1 MKKLL
6 LLIPV
11 LALAACGQ
19 KSYTYE
25 AFYDVEGT
33 GKAEMTLVVPGGA
46 TEKETVDLPVKGRA
60 MLANDLGK
68 ITLKVKPENGQ
79 ATCKLRVEQEKEIT
93 NAGAEA
99 TCEYEITESTDN

>member
-25 AFYDVEGT
+25 AFYDIEGT
-33 GKAEMTLVVPGGA
+33 GKAEMTLNVPGGA
-46 TEKETVDLPVKGRA
+46 SQSETVDLPVKNRA
-60 MLANDLGK
+60 MLANALGR
-68 ITLKVKPENGQ
+68 ITLTVKPQAGQ
-79 ATCKLRVEQEKEIT
+79 ATCKLRVEKEKEIT

-99 TCEYEITESTDN
+99 KCEYEITESTDN

>member
-33 GKAEMTLVVPGGA
+33 GKAEVSLSIPGNTA
-46 TEKETVDLPVKGRA
+46 PAETVDLPLKNRA
-60 MLANDLGK
+60 LLANALGK
-68 ITLKVKPENGQ
+68 VTLTVKPVSGQ
-79 ATCKLRVEQEKEIT
+79 ATCKLRVEKEKEIIGSG
-93 NAGAEA
+93 NPA
-99 TCEYEITESTDN
+99 TCSYEITEDTDN

>member
-25 AFYDVEGT
+25 AFYDIEGT
-33 GKAEMTLVVPGGA
+33 GKAEVTLDVPRGA
-46 TEKETVDLPVKGRA
+46 SQSETVDLPVKNRG
-60 MLANDLGK
+60 MLANALGR
-68 ITLKVKPENGQ
+68 ITLTVTPENGQ
-79 ATCKLRVEQEKEIT
+79 ATCKLRVEKEKEIT
-93 NAGAEA
+93 NSGAA
-99 TCEYEITESTDN
+99 AKCEYEITEDTDN

>member
-33 GKAEMTLVVPGGA
+33 GKAEISLNVPGGSSSA
-46 TEKETVDLPVKGRA
+46 ETVDLPLKNRA
-60 MLANDLGK
+60 MLANALGK
-68 ITLKVKPENGQ
+68 ITLKVKSDNQ
-79 ATCKLRVEQEKEIT
+79 VTCKLRVEKEKEISH
-93 NAGAEA
+93 AGKEV
-99 TCEYEITESTDN
+99 TCEYEITEDTDN

>member
-33 GKAEMTLVVPGGA
+33 GKAEISLVVPGGSS
-46 TEKETVDLPVKGRA
+46 TTETVELPVKNRA
-60 MLANDLGK
+60 MLANALGK
-68 ITLKVKPENGQ
+68 VTLKVKSDNQ
-79 ATCKLRVEQEKEIT
+79 VTCKLRVEKEKEIS
-93 NAGAEA
+93 NAGKEA
-99 TCEYEITESTDN
+99 TCEYDITEDTDN

>member
-25 AFYDVEGT
+25 AFYDIEGT
-33 GKAEMTLVVPGGA
+33 GKAEMTLVLPGGA
-46 TEKETVDLPVKGRA
+46 TRTETVDLPVKNSA
-60 MLANDLGK
+60 MLANALGK
-68 ITLKVKPENGQ
+68 ISLKIKPENGQ
-79 ATCKLRVEQEKEIT
+79 VTCKLRVEKEKEIS
-93 NAGAEA
+93 NSGKEA
-99 TCEYEITESTDN
+99 TCEYEITEATDN

>member
-33 GKAEMTLVVPGGA
+33 GKAEMTLVVPGGS
-46 TEKETVDLPVKGRA
+46 TETETVDLPVKNRA
-60 MLANDLGK
+60 MLANALGK
-68 ITLKVKPENGQ
+68 ITLKIKPQNGQ
-79 ATCKLRVEQEKEIT
+79 ATCKLRVEKEKEIS
-93 NAGAEA
+93 NAGNEA
-99 TCEYEITESTDN
+99 TCEYEITEDTDN

>member
-25 AFYDVEGT
+25 AFYDIEGT
-33 GKAEMTLVVPGGA
+33 GKAEMTLSVPGGA
-46 TEKETVDLPVKGRA
+46 SQSETVDLPVKDRA
-60 MLANDLGK
+60 LLANALGR
-68 ITLKVKPENGQ
+68 ITLTVKPETGQ
-79 ATCKLRVEQEKEIT
+79 ATCRLRVEKEKEVS

-99 TCEYEITESTDN
+99 KCEYEVTESTDN

>member
-11 LALAACGQ
+11 LALTACGP
-19 KSYTYE
+19 KNYTYE

-33 GKAEMTLVVPGGA
+33 GKAELTLTVPGGA
-46 TEKETVDLPVKGRA
+46 SQSETVDLPVKNRA
-60 MLANDLGK
+60 VLANALGRV
-68 ITLKVKPENGQ
+68 TLTVKPQTGQ
-79 ATCKLRVEQEKEIT
+79 ATCKLRVEKEKEIT

-99 TCEYEITESTDN
+99 KCEYEITESTDN

>member
-25 AFYDVEGT
+25 AFYDIEGT
-33 GKAEMTLVVPGGA
+33 GKAEL
-46 TEKETVDLPVKGRA
+46 TETKAGKVAETTTVDLPIKGRG
-60 MLANDLGK
+60 MFIEGIGK
-68 ITLKVKPENGQ
+68 VAISVKPETGD
-79 ATCKLRVEQEKEIT
+79 ATCKFRLEHEKEIT
-93 NAGAEA
+93 NSGNPA
-99 TCEYEITESTDN
+99 TCSYDITESTDN

>member
-11 LALAACGQ
+11 LALTACGQ

-33 GKAEMTLVVPGGA
+33 GKAEVTLVIPDGA
-46 TEKETVDLPVKGRA
+46 SGTETVDLPLKDRA
-60 MLANDLGK
+60 MLANALGK
-68 ITLKVKPENGQ
+68 ITLTVRPQNGE
-79 ATCKLRVEQEKEIT
+79 ATCKLRVEKEKEIT
-93 NAGAEA
+93 NSGSPA
-99 TCEYEITESTDN
+99 TCVYEITEDTDN

>member
-25 AFYDVEGT
+25 AFYDIEGS
-33 GKAEMTLVVPGGA
+33 GKAELALTVPGGA
-46 TEKETVDLPVKGRA
+46 SQSETVDLPVKNRA
-60 MLANDLGK
+60 MLANALGK
-68 ITLKVKPENGQ
+68 ITLKVKSDNQ
-79 ATCKLRVEQEKEIT
+79 VTCRLRVEKEKEIS
-93 NAGAEA
+93 NSGQNA
-99 TCEYEITESTDN
+99 TCEYEITEDTDN

>member
-33 GKAEMTLVVPGGA
+33 GKAEVTVTVPGGSSS
-46 TEKETVDLPVKGRA
+46 TETVDLPVKGRG
-60 MLANDLGK
+60 MLANALGK
-68 ITLKVKPENGQ
+68 VTLKVKSDNQ
-79 ATCKLRVEQEKEIT
+79 VTCKLRVEKEKEIS
-93 NAGAEA
+93 NSGKDA
-99 TCEYEITESTDN
+99 TCEYDITEDTDN

>member
-25 AFYDVEGT
+25 AFYDIEGT
-33 GKAEMTLVVPGGA
+33 GKAEMTLSVPGGA
-46 TEKETVDLPVKGRA
+46 PQSETVDLPVKNRA
-60 MLANDLGK
+60 MLANALGK
-68 ITLKVKPENGQ
+68 ISLTVKPENGQ
-79 ATCKLRVEQEKEIT
+79 VTCKLRVEKEKEIS
-93 NAGAEA
+93 NAGEVAK
-99 TCEYEITESTDN
+99 CEYEITEDTDN

>member
-25 AFYDVEGT
+25 AFYDIEGS
-33 GKAEMTLVVPGGA
+33 GRAELTLTVPGGA
-46 TEKETVDLPVKGRA
+46 AQSETVALPVKNRA
-60 MLANDLGK
+60 MLANALGK
-68 ITLKVKPENGQ
+68 ITLKVKSDNQ
-79 ATCKLRVEQEKEIT
+79 LTCRLRVEKEKEIS
-93 NAGAEA
+93 NSGKDA
-99 TCEYEITESTDN
+99 TCEYEITEDTDN

>member
-11 LALAACGQ
+11 LALTACGP

-33 GKAEMTLVVPGGA
+33 GKAELTLTVPGGA
-46 TEKETVDLPVKGRA
+46 SQSETVDLPVKNRA
-60 MLANDLGK
+60 MLANALGK
-68 ITLKVKPENGQ
+68 ITLTVKPQAGQ
-79 ATCKLRVEQEKEIT
+79 ATCKLRVEKEKEIT
-93 NAGAEA
+93 NTGAEA
-99 TCEYEITESTDN
+99 KCEYKITESTDN

>member
-33 GKAEMTLVVPGGA
+33 GKAEMTLVVPGDS
-46 TEKETVDLPVKGRA
+46 TETETVDLPVKNRA
-60 MLANDLGK
+60 MLANALGK
-68 ITLKVKPENGQ
+68 ITLKNRPQNGQ
-79 ATCKLRVEQEKEIT
+79 ATCKLRVEKEKEIS
-93 NAGAEA
+93 NAGNEA
-99 TCEYEITESTDN
+99 TCEYVITEDTGN

>member
-25 AFYDVEGT
+25 AFYDIEGT
-33 GKAEMTLVVPGGA
+33 GKAEVSLNVPGGA
-46 TEKETVDLPVKGRA
+46 STTETVDLPLKNRA
-60 MLANDLGK
+60 MLANALGK
-68 ITLKVKPENGQ
+68 ITLKVKSDNQ
-79 ATCKLRVEQEKEIT
+79 VTCKLRVEKEKEIS
-93 NAGAEA
+93 NAGKEA
-99 TCEYEITESTDN
+99 TCEYDITEDTDN

>member
-25 AFYDVEGT
+25 AFYDIEGS
-33 GKAEMTLVVPGGA
+33 GKAELTLTVPGGA
-46 TEKETVDLPVKGRA
+46 AQSETVDLPVKNRA
-60 MLANDLGK
+60 MLANALGK
-68 ITLKVKPENGQ
+68 ITLKVKSDNQ
-79 ATCKLRVEQEKEIT
+79 LTCRLRVEKEKEIS
-93 NAGAEA
+93 NSGKDA
-99 TCEYEITESTDN
+99 TCEYEITEDTDN

>member
-1 MKKLL
+1 MKTLL

-11 LALAACGQ
+11 LALTACGP

-33 GKAEMTLVVPGGA
+33 GKAQLTLTVPGGA
-46 TEKETVDLPVKGRA
+46 SQSETVDLPVKNRA
-60 MLANDLGK
+60 MLANALGK
-68 ITLKVKPENGQ
+68 IMLTVKPQTGQ
-79 ATCKLRVEQEKEIT
+79 ATCKLRVEKEKEIT

-99 TCEYEITESTDN
+99 KCAYEITESTDN

>member
-1 MKKLL
+1 MKNLL
-6 LLIPV
+6 LLIPL

-33 GKAEMTLVVPGGA
+33 GKAELTLSVPAGNSV
-46 TEKETVDLPVKGRA
+46 TETVDLPVKNRA
-60 MLANDLGK
+60 LLANALGK
-68 ITLKVKPENGQ
+68 VTLKVKSDDQ
-79 ATCKLRVEQEKEIT
+79 VTCKLRVENENEISH
-93 NAGAEA
+93 AGKDV

>member
-25 AFYDVEGT
+25 AFYDIEGS
-33 GKAEMTLVVPGGA
+33 GKAELTLAVPGGA
-46 TEKETVDLPVKGRA
+46 SQSETVDLPVKNRA
-60 MLANDLGK
+60 MLANALGR
-68 ITLKVKPENGQ
+68 ITLKVKSDNQ
-79 ATCKLRVEQEKEIT
+79 VTCKLRVEKEKEISNSGKDT
-93 NAGAEA
+93 
-99 TCEYEITESTDN
+99 TCEYEITEDTDN

>member
-25 AFYDVEGT
+25 AFYDIEGS
-33 GKAEMTLVVPGGA
+33 GKSELALTVPGGA
-46 TEKETVDLPVKGRA
+46 SQSETVDLPVKNRA
-60 MLANDLGK
+60 MLANALGK
-68 ITLKVKPENGQ
+68 ITLKVKSDNQ
-79 ATCKLRVEQEKEIT
+79 VTCRLRVEKEKEIS
-93 NAGAEA
+93 NSGQNA
-99 TCEYEITESTDN
+99 TCEYEITEDTDN

>member
-25 AFYDVEGT
+25 AFYDIEGT

-46 TEKETVDLPVKGRA
+46 TETETVDLPFQNRA

-68 ITLKVKPENGQ
+68 ITLTVKPQNGQ
-79 ATCKLRVEQEKEIT
+79 ATCKLRVEKEKEIT
-93 NAGAEA
+93 NAGSPA
-99 TCEYEITESTDN
+99 TCSYEITEDTDN

>member
-25 AFYDVEGT
+25 AFYDIEGT
-33 GKAEMTLVVPGGA
+33 GKAELTLNIPDGA
-46 TEKETVDLPVKGRA
+46 SQSETVDLPVKNRA
-60 MLANDLGK
+60 MLANALGK
-68 ITLKVKPENGQ
+68 ITLTVQPENGE
-79 ATCKLRVEQEKEIT
+79 ATCKLRVEKEKEIS
-93 NAGAEA
+93 NAGRKA
-99 TCEYEITESTDN
+99 TCEYDITEDTDN

>member
-25 AFYDVEGT
+25 AFYDIEGS
-33 GKAEMTLVVPGGA
+33 GRAELTLTVPGGA
-46 TEKETVDLPVKGRA
+46 AQSETVDLPVKNRA
-60 MLANDLGK
+60 MLANALGK
-68 ITLKVKPENGQ
+68 ITLKVKSDNQ
-79 ATCKLRVEQEKEIT
+79 LTCRLRVEKEKEIS
-93 NAGAEA
+93 NSGKDA
-99 TCEYEITESTDN
+99 TCEYEITEDTDN

>member
-33 GKAEMTLVVPGGA
+33 GKAEVTVAVPGG
-46 TEKETVDLPVKGRA
+46 ESSSETVSLPVKGRG
-60 MLANDLGK
+60 MLANALGK
-68 ITLKVKPENGQ
+68 VTLKVKSDNEV
-79 ATCKLRVEQEKEIT
+79 TCKLRVEKEKEIS
-93 NAGAEA
+93 NSGKDA
-99 TCEYEITESTDN
+99 TCEYDITEDTDN